1 MYYYNPADETVH
13 KGERP
18 SSYTI
23 TNEGI
28 KAVVTDLL
36 VQDPPYDPNICKLT
50 NPTVKNEDNT
60 YGVWALDVPKA
71 KAKQIQYI
79 KEMWEREFTLPL
91 ATPYEI
97 YVQQQQLDLNNFRDG
112 ILNAVMI
119 YANTNQSEFTA
130 DELANLSIGTL
141 TASAYEKCKNNIM
154 IIRDYYNNL
163 HEVTLE
169 IARNIALIQAAAIAA
184 SYTKKWTLQ
193 DAIDKL
199 PDNTTYNVIISY
211 SW

>member
-1 MYYYNPADETVH
+1 MYYYNPIDGTIH
-13 KGERP
+13 KGECP
-18 SSYTI
+18 SLYYTGG
-23 TNEGI
+23 N
-28 KAVVTDLL
+28 VVYDLL
-36 VQDPPYDPNICKLT
+36 INDPPYSLDICTLT
-50 NPTVKNEDNT
+50 NPTVKNSDNT
-60 YGVWALDVPKA
+60 YGAWILDVAKA

-91 ATPYEI
+91 STPYGI

-112 ILNAVMI
+112 ILNAVMT

-169 IARNIALIQAAAIAA
+169 VARNIALIQAAAIAA